1 MNLLNWLAVVIQT
14 DGIIKNVVELD
25 WLGEVIQSLIKGCGS
40 IGLGVIVF
48 TLILKLITLPF
59 DIMSRVSTKKNSAM
73 MEKMRPELER
83 LQRQYSNNSEL
94 YQRKMQELY
103 KKNGYSPF
111 SACLPTL
118 LNLVVFIVVIGQFS
132 TYSNYANFQIFCDMS
147 IAYEQAVE
155 NFCDEN
161 PDLIIKGDLIDD
173 NQNVYGVKR
182 TLNLATFI
190 SSEHGSSLTAFG
202 FNASDVT
209 INYVNNDESQ
219 GIASFTLSLPDE
231 SIDSARYQAVLK
243 ALSAELAKGK
253 DGVLY
258 EYAEIASPIVVENG
272 IYSIRADYDGDFAEE
287 VGNKLADYYGNK
299 FVNEYIK
306 EFGREA
312 AANEY
317 RANKEDVKFLWVKNI
332 WCQDLPWEHPIKA
345 SFASYGFLK
354 KSGCLA
360 TCGSGCNNEENKI
373 TTVSE
378 AHYAELTA
386 NLVEEKSQANG
397 YLILVVLSI
406 GTMFISQIIA
416 QKQAKTQTEL
426 GSVDGANGTAAQSQK
441 MMTWMMP
448 IMFGMFSFM
457 YTASFSIYIIVS
469 SAFSLTSNAIINL
482 LVDRKFA
489 RIAAEEAR
497 KLELRRTG
505 KLINGEE
512 STTKN
517 KKK

>member
-1 MNLLNWLAVVIQT
+1 MDLLNWLAVVIQT
-14 DGIIKNVVELD
+14 DGVIKNVIELD

-59 DIMSRVSTKKNSAM
+59 DIVSRVSTKKNTVM

-83 LQRQYSNNSEL
+83 LQRQYSNNAEL

-118 LNLVVFIVVIGQFS
+118 LNLIVFIVVIGQFS

-147 IAYEQAVE
+147 VAYEVAID

-161 PDLIIKGDLIDD
+161 QDLIITSDLVDD
-173 NQNVYGVKR
+173 NQNVYGKKR
-182 TLNLATFI
+182 TLNLATLI
-190 SSEHGSSLTAFG
+190 SSEHGASITAFG
-202 FNASDVT
+202 FNSSDITVR
-209 INYVNNDESQ
+209 YVNNDESQ
-219 GIASFTLSLPDE
+219 GIASFELNLPNE
-231 SIDSARYQAVLK
+231 STDSARYQAVLK
-243 ALSAELAKGK
+243 ALSAELAKGN
-253 DGVLY
+253 DGALY
-258 EYAEIASPIVVENG
+258 DYVDVSPIVVENDV
-272 IYSIRADYDGDFAEE
+272 YSIRSDYDGDFAEAA
-287 VGNKLADYYGNK
+287 GNKIAEYYGNK
-299 FVNEYIK
+299 FVNEYVK
-306 EFGREA
+306 NFGREA
-312 AANEY
+312 AAEEY
-317 RANKEDVKFLWVKNI
+317 RSNKDDVRFLWVKNI
-332 WCQDLPWEHPIKA
+332 WSQDLPWEHPIKA

-354 KSGCLA
+354 KSGCFA
-360 TCGSGCNNEENKI
+360 TCGSGCNNEENKV

-386 NLVEEKSQANG
+386 NLVEEKTQANG

-469 SAFSLTSNAIINL
+469 SVFSLTSNAIINL
-482 LVDRKFA
+482 FVDKKFA

-505 KLINGEE
+505 KLINSEE
-512 STTKN
+512 NTKKN